1 MHLQNHNSSH
11 FCGKLLISLQTI
23 QQQYFTAV
31 VVLKQLRMLGIL
43 TDLKE
48 EIKLLLH
55 EKGIL
60 QMSDSNLLVEQNNR
74 SKRFAIYL

>member
-1 MHLQNHNSSH
+1 LVESQ
-11 FCGKLLISLQTI
+11 LQTLLLQI
-23 QQQYFTAV
+23 TDFISSGEEKYYSAI

-55 EKGIL
+55 EKGVL
-60 QMSDSNLLVEQNNR
+60 QMSDSNLLL
-74 SKRFAIYL
+74 SKIIGQSFLRKV